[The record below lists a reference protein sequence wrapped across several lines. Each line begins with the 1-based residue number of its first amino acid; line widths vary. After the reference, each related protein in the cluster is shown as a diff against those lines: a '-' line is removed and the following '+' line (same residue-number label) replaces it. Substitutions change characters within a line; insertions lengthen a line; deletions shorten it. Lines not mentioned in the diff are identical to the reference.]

1 MSSQSLV
8 KIQGSLLN
16 QALNCVV
23 HGLPYFFYLL
33 FACRTT
39 SSGLISRVQPRTM
52 LITAFNLQLT
62 QKIIRSLLTSLGPQA
77 LLLLLLLLSSLLV
90 LLLLSSSRASFV
102 LGLLQSSCQV
112 STRNLRQLE
121 GIFFTCFCCSFQFL
135 VFYFALSFLYQGSQD
150 SYKKINFIN
159 SKNKL

>member
-39 SSGLISRVQPRTM
+39 ISGLISRVQPRTM

-62 QKIIRSLLTSLGPQA
+62 QKIIRSLLTSLGPQP
-77 LLLLLLLLSSLLV
+77 LLLLLILLSLLI

-112 STRNLRQLE
+112 SNRNLRQLE
-121 GIFFTCFCCSFQFL
+121 GIFFTCSCCSFQFL
-135 VFYFALSFLYQGSQD
+135 FFYFALSFLYQGCQD

>member
-62 QKIIRSLLTSLGPQA
+62 QKIIRSLLTSLGPQP
-77 LLLLLLLLSSLLV
+77 LLLLLILLSLLI

-112 STRNLRQLE
+112 SNRNLRQLE
-121 GIFFTCFCCSFQFL
+121 GIFLRAFVVLFSFCFFIL
-135 VFYFALSFLYQGSQD
+135 RYLFYIKVVRILI
-150 SYKKINFIN
+150 KK
-159 SKNKL
+159 